1 MTISII
7 TSIIVWAI
15 TGALGAVV
23 TYLGMRYK
31 KVVKENDALKNGMQS
46 LLRNNI
52 IDAHD
57 KYTKK
62 KFCPIYAKESVTKT
76 YEAYHALGGNG
87 VITKLYND
95 IMALP
100 EQPPVARKK
109 KSSGGE
115 EV

>member
-1 MTISII
+1 MTVSII
-7 TSIIVWAI
+7 TSIVVWAI
-15 TGALGAVV
+15 TGALGALV

-31 KVVKENDALKNGMQS
+31 KVLKENSALKNGMQS

-62 KFCPIYAKESVTKT
+62 RYCPIYAKESLTKT

-100 EQPPVARKK
+100 ETAEEARRKK
-109 KSSGGE
+109 SRR
-115 EV
+115 

>member
-1 MTISII
+1 MTVNII
-7 TSIIVWAI
+7 TNIVVWAI
-15 TGALGAVV
+15 TGLLGSLV
-23 TYLGMRYK
+23 TYLAMRYK
-31 KVVKENDALKNGMQS
+31 KVQKENDALKNGMQS

-62 KFCPIYAKESVTKT
+62 KYCPIYAKESVTKT

-87 VITKLYND
+87 VVTKLYND

-100 EQPPVARKK
+100 EDPPEPRRKK
-109 KSSGGE
+109 SGGIG
-115 EV
+115 V

>member
-1 MTISII
+1 MTVSII

-15 TGALGAVV
+15 TGALGAFT

-31 KVVKENDALKNGMQS
+31 KVTRENNALKNGMQS

-57 KYTKK
+57 KYMKK
-62 KFCPIYAKESVTKT
+62 KYCPIYAKESLTKT
-76 YEAYHALGGNG
+76 YDSYHALGGNG
-87 VITKLYND
+87 VVTKLYND

-100 EQPPVARKK
+100 EEPPEPRRKK
-109 KSSGGE
+109 
-115 EV
+115 

>member
-1 MTISII
+1 MTVSII
-7 TSIIVWAI
+7 TSIVVWAI
-15 TGALGAVV
+15 TGALGALV

-31 KVVKENDALKNGMQS
+31 KVLKENSALKNGMQS

-62 KFCPIYAKESVTKT
+62 RYCPIYAKESLTKT
-76 YEAYHALGGNG
+76 YEAYHSLGGNG

-95 IMALP
+95 IMALT
-100 EQPPVARKK
+100 ETDEEARRKK
-109 KSSGGE
+109 SGGE
-115 EV
+115 EI

>member
-1 MTISII
+1 MTVSII

-15 TGALGAVV
+15 TGALGALT

-31 KVVKENDALKNGMQS
+31 KATRENDALKNGMQS

-62 KFCPIYAKESVTKT
+62 KYCPIYAKESLTKT

-87 VITKLYND
+87 VVTKLYND

-100 EQPPVARKK
+100 EEPPTPRRKK
-109 KSSGGE
+109 SGGN

>member
-1 MTISII
+1 M
-7 TSIIVWAI
+7 
-15 TGALGAVV
+15 L
-23 TYLGMRYK
+23 
-31 KVVKENDALKNGMQS
+31 KENSALKNGMQS

-62 KFCPIYAKESVTKT
+62 RYCPIYAKESLTKT

-100 EQPPVARKK
+100 ETAEEARRKK
-109 KSSGGE
+109 SGGE
-115 EV
+115 EI

>member
-1 MTISII
+1 MTVSII

-15 TGALGAVV
+15 TGALGAFT

-31 KVVKENDALKNGMQS
+31 KVTRENNALKNGMQS

-57 KYTKK
+57 KYMKK
-62 KFCPIYAKESVTKT
+62 KYCPIYAKESLTKT
-76 YEAYHALGGNG
+76 YDSYHALGGNG
-87 VITKLYND
+87 VVTKLYND

-100 EQPPVARKK
+100 EEPPEPKRRK
-109 KSSGGE
+109 SGGNE
-115 EV
+115 I

>member
-1 MTISII
+1 MTVSII

-15 TGALGAVV
+15 TGALGAFT

-31 KVVKENDALKNGMQS
+31 KVTRENNALKNGMQS

-57 KYTKK
+57 KYMKK
-62 KFCPIYAKESVTKT
+62 KYCPIYAKESLTKT
-76 YEAYHALGGNG
+76 YDSYHALGGNG
-87 VITKLYND
+87 VVTKLYND

-100 EQPPVARKK
+100 EEKK
-109 KSSGGE
+109 K
-115 EV
+115 VRR

>member
-1 MTISII
+1 MTVSIV
-7 TSIIVWAI
+7 TSIVVWAI
-15 TGALGAVV
+15 TGLLGALV
-23 TYLGMRYK
+23 TYLSMRYK
-31 KVVKENDALKNGMQS
+31 KVLKENDALKNGMQS

-62 KFCPIYAKESVTKT
+62 RYCPIYAKESLTKT

-87 VITKLYND
+87 VVTKLYND
-95 IMALP
+95 VMALP
-100 EQPPVARKK
+100 ENLEEIRRKK
-109 KSSGGE
+109 LGGD

>member
-1 MTISII
+1 MTVRII
-7 TSIIVWAI
+7 TSIVVWAI
-15 TGALGAVV
+15 TGALGALV

-31 KVVKENDALKNGMQS
+31 KVLKENSALKNGMQS

-62 KFCPIYAKESVTKT
+62 RYCPIYAKESLTKT

-100 EQPPVARKK
+100 ETAEEARRKK
-109 KSSGGE
+109 SRR
-115 EV
+115 

>member
-1 MTISII
+1 MTVSII
-7 TSIIVWAI
+7 TSIVVWAI
-15 TGALGAVV
+15 TGALGALVA
-23 TYLGMRYK
+23 YLGMRYK
-31 KVVKENDALKNGMQS
+31 KVLKENSALKNGMQS

-62 KFCPIYAKESVTKT
+62 RYCPIYAKESLTKT

-100 EQPPVARKK
+100 ETAEEARRKK
-109 KSSGGE
+109 SGGE
-115 EV
+115 EI

>member
-1 MTISII
+1 MTVSII

-15 TGALGAVV
+15 TGALGALT
-23 TYLGMRYK
+23 TYLGMRYR
-31 KVVKENDALKNGMQS
+31 KVTRENDALKNGMQS

-62 KFCPIYAKESVTKT
+62 KYCPKT

-100 EQPPVARKK
+100 EEPPEPKRRK
-109 KSSGGE
+109 SGGNE
-115 EV
+115 I

>member
-1 MTISII
+1 MTVNIV
-7 TSIIVWAI
+7 TSIIVWVI
-15 TGALGAVV
+15 TGVLGSLV

-31 KVVKENDALKNGMQS
+31 KVLKENNALKTGMQS

-62 KFCPIYAKESVTKT
+62 KYCPIYAKESLTKT

-87 VITKLYND
+87 VVTKLYND

-100 EQPPVARKK
+100 EEPPTPRRKK
-109 KSSGGE
+109 SGGN